1 MKEKIKSAK
10 GQHTEFSAIGC
21 DTNGGTRMT
30 RPEKVMVPE
39 APRIAVEHI
48 GAGPLA
54 IFLHGIGGNRTNWRD
69 QLPAFSRDFH
79 AVAWDARGYGDS
91 DDYDGPLDFGDFAA
105 DLRRVL
111 DHFSAQ
117 RAHLIGLSM
126 GGVIGLDFVSRY
138 QDRVATLT
146 LCDSSPGFGFLS
158 EARRAEFIRL
168 RQEPLLAGKDPRDI
182 APAVAQ
188 SLLGKNPRAGVYE
201 QLVASMS
208 ALHKQSYLK
217 TIAGTAN
224 YSRKFDL
231 EKIAAPTHVVVG
243 EQDTLTP
250 PAISR
255 EMARRIPSSHLTII
269 EGAGHLSNIEQP
281 EAFNRAVLD
290 FLIEHRT
297 R

>member
-1 MKEKIKSAK
+1 MEEA
-10 GQHTEFSAIGC
+10 A
-21 DTNGGTRMT
+21 
-30 RPEKVMVPE
+30 KVMVTG
-39 APRIAVEHI
+39 APRIALEHL
-48 GAGPLA
+48 GTGPLA

-69 QLPAFSRDFH
+69 QLPAFSQVFH

-91 DDYDGPLDFGDFAA
+91 DDYEGPLEFGDFAA

-111 DHFSAQ
+111 DYFGAQ

-126 GGVIGLDFVSRY
+126 GGVIALDFVSRY
-138 QDRVATLT
+138 RDRVATLT
-146 LCDSSPGFGFLS
+146 LCDSSAGFGSLS
-158 EARRAEFIRL
+158 QARRAEFIRL
-168 RQEPLLAGKDPRDI
+168 RQEPLLAGKEPRDI

-188 SLLGKNPRAGVYE
+188 SLLGKNPRAGAYE

-208 ALHKQSYLK
+208 ALHKHSYLK
-217 TIAGTAN
+217 TIAGTVN
-224 YSRKFDL
+224 YSRNFDL

-250 PAISR
+250 PAVSR
-255 EMARRIPSSHLTII
+255 EMARRIPSAHLTII

-281 EAFNRAVLD
+281 EAFNRAVLG
-290 FLIEHRT
+290 FLIGHRE

>member
-1 MKEKIKSAK
+1 
-10 GQHTEFSAIGC
+10 
-21 DTNGGTRMT
+21 MT
-30 RPEKVMVPE
+30 VPERVMVPG

-146 LCDSSPGFGFLS
+146 LCDHKTARVARLPLS
-158 EARRAEFIRL
+158 ALFSEGR
-168 RQEPLLAGKDPRDI
+168 EPSLYVVNDQGEISLKPVTVKSYDSKDVVI
-182 APAVAQ
+182 T
-188 SLLGKNPRAGVYE
+188 AGVNE
-201 QLVASMS
+201 GDKIVALGVQKLDPGQKVRVVS
-208 ALHKQSYLK
+208 ALS
-217 TIAGTAN
+217 
-224 YSRKFDL
+224 F
-231 EKIAAPTHVVVG
+231 
-243 EQDTLTP
+243 
-250 PAISR
+250 
-255 EMARRIPSSHLTII
+255 
-269 EGAGHLSNIEQP
+269 
-281 EAFNRAVLD
+281 
-290 FLIEHRT
+290 
-297 R
+297 

>member
-1 MKEKIKSAK
+1 MKE
-10 GQHTEFSAIGC
+10 
-21 DTNGGTRMT
+21 
-30 RPEKVMVPE
+30 PVKVMVMG

-69 QLPAFSRDFH
+69 QLPAFGQDFH

-91 DDYDGPLDFGDFAA
+91 DDYEGPLDFGDFAA

-111 DHFSAQ
+111 DHFNAK

-126 GGVIGLDFVSRY
+126 GGVIALDFVSRY

-146 LCDSSPGFGFLS
+146 LCDSSPGFGSLS
-158 EARRAEFIRL
+158 QARRAEFIRL
-168 RQEPLLAGKDPRDI
+168 RQEPLLAGKEPRDI
-182 APAVAQ
+182 ARAVAQ
-188 SLLGKNPRAGVYE
+188 SLLGRNPRAGAFE

-217 TIAGTAN
+217 TIAATVN

-231 EKIAAPTHVVVG
+231 EKVSAPTHVVVG

-250 PAISR
+250 PATSR
-255 EMARRIPSSHLTII
+255 EMARSIPGAHLTII

-281 EAFNRAVLD
+281 ETFNRAVLD
-290 FLIEHRT
+290 FLIGHRE

>member
-1 MKEKIKSAK
+1 MMGKIKSAN

-30 RPEKVMVPE
+30 GPEKVMMPG

-69 QLPAFSRDFH
+69 QLLAFSRDFH
-79 AVAWDARGYGDS
+79 VVAWDARGYGDS

-117 RAHLIGLSM
+117 RTHLIGLSM

-168 RQEPLLAGKDPRDI
+168 R
-182 APAVAQ
+182 
-188 SLLGKNPRAGVYE
+188 
-201 QLVASMS
+201 
-208 ALHKQSYLK
+208 
-217 TIAGTAN
+217 
-224 YSRKFDL
+224 
-231 EKIAAPTHVVVG
+231 
-243 EQDTLTP
+243 
-250 PAISR
+250 
-255 EMARRIPSSHLTII
+255 
-269 EGAGHLSNIEQP
+269 
-281 EAFNRAVLD
+281 
-290 FLIEHRT
+290 
-297 R
+297 

>member
-1 MKEKIKSAK
+1 MKE
-10 GQHTEFSAIGC
+10 
-21 DTNGGTRMT
+21 
-30 RPEKVMVPE
+30 PVKVMVMG

-69 QLPAFSRDFH
+69 QLPAFGQDFH

-91 DDYDGPLDFGDFAA
+91 DDYEGPLDFGDFAA

-111 DHFSAQ
+111 DHFNAK

-126 GGVIGLDFVSRY
+126 GGVIALDFVSRY

-146 LCDSSPGFGFLS
+146 LCDSSPGFGSLS
-158 EARRAEFIRL
+158 QARRAEFIRL
-168 RQEPLLAGKDPRDI
+168 RQEPLLAGKEPRDI

-188 SLLGKNPRAGVYE
+188 SLLGRNPRAGAFE

-208 ALHKQSYLK
+208 ALHKQSYVK
-217 TIAGTAN
+217 TIAATVN

-231 EKIAAPTHVVVG
+231 KKVSAPTHVVVG

-250 PAISR
+250 PATSR
-255 EMARRIPSSHLTII
+255 EMARRIPGAHLTII

-281 EAFNRAVLD
+281 EIFNRAVLD
-290 FLIEHRT
+290 FLIGHRE